1 MLTGEVELADR
12 PTGTGLAAGRWQL
25 SRALSE
31 GAEGKKHN
39 AALIFLA
46 RRKTDVLFA
55 MVRDDQPDTP
65 SLPAAA

>member
-1 MLTGEVELADR
+1 MLTAGVDLADR

-25 SRALSE
+25 GRALSE
-31 GAEGKKHN
+31 RAEGKKHN

-46 RRKTDVLFA
+46 RRKADVLFA

-65 SLPAAA
+65 SMPAAN